1 MTRMGTSSSG
11 SRHLGAH
18 VATALASDRAAP
30 ARLTPSAKPRSGCP
44 KSPFSSAYV
53 ELRQGRS
60 RHSAA
65 RSLLSCARVCARAFF
80 VRLFPNCA
88 EFRGNSDRSVGPA
101 HRHVWKAPARRVS
114 EARARLRSAGAS
126 QKREQRWRD
135 TASAVLCTQWAR
147 DARGLPR
154 RTLAN
159 AASGPPH
166 RKAAQT
172 HTALKLI
179 PRC

>member
-30 ARLTPSAKPRSGCP
+30 ARLATPSAKPRSGCP

-80 VRLFPNCA
+80 VRLFSQL
-88 EFRGNSDRSVGPA
+88 RRVSRQLRSQ
-101 HRHVWKAPARRVS
+101 RRTSAPARLESASTTRF
-114 EARARLRSAGAS
+114 RSAGAS
-126 QKREQRWRD
+126 QKRGQRWRD

-154 RTLAN
+154 RTR
-159 AASGPPH
+159 AAATHPSERRQWPTPP
-166 RKAAQT
+166 
-172 HTALKLI
+172 
-179 PRC
+179 